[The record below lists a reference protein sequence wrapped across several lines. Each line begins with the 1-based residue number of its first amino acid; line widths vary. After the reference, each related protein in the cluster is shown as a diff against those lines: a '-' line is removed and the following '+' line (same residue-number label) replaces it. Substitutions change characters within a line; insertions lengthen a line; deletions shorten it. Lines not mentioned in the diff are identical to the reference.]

1 MQMEIP
7 AKDQQALFGMQ
18 DQYIK
23 SLEKA
28 YAVSMM
34 KYPAKNLWDSA
45 FCLNCLQEG
54 DALSHAMI
62 RSYLN
67 VRLKQEKE
75 TYRPAE
81 IYESFQKLLTEAEGN
96 GWSADHE
103 EKTNRKMLLL

>member
-1 MQMEIP
+1 
-7 AKDQQALFGMQ
+7 
-18 DQYIK
+18 
-23 SLEKA
+23 
-28 YAVSMM
+28 
-34 KYPAKNLWDSA
+34 
-45 FCLNCLQEG
+45 
-54 DALSHAMI
+54 MI